1 MRSVGWAL
9 GWELWRH
16 YRAFFLLT
24 AAYPPAAAVVLRFL
38 PGGELGEAIALLAV
52 APSAAAVVLLLAI
65 FTYSLRADLAAPAP
79 QFPARLFTAPAHTA
93 ALVAWPVLY
102 GALTAAL
109 LWLAM
114 ALLILRPSG
123 VAAPLAWPALG
134 LAAFTVWMQAAV
146 WWPVGWRL
154 ARLAAPA
161 LLTVLAVAAPQW
173 WARSGLPG
181 WLAVPVLAAL
191 LPLGYAAA
199 VAGVA
204 RARHGDGQQWPVPRL
219 LRAARRAPRPPFPS
233 AAAALL
239 WWEWRLCALP
249 LLVVTAFLLPL
260 FAAPALFP
268 AGGKEMTLAETLA
281 PLLAMPLLL
290 AQVAGASLGQMAAP
304 GPNRQPGC
312 SPFLATRPF
321 PSAAWVAVKWQA
333 AGLCTLTVWAV
344 PALAVA
350 FVLSRP
356 ENAAEAAR
364 AWARLVQAVP
374 RWKAAV
380 GVALALAGLLALT
393 WRAMVANLWMILA
406 GRTWVAGATVTVSL
420 VLLLGLALAGILIS
434 QRPETWGPLRRLAWW
449 LAPVAVAL
457 KLLLAGWAV
466 RALHRRRLAAPRVL
480 VAWLVVWLLAV
491 LALFAAFAWLLPPE
505 LVGWVGCACAAVLL
519 VPLARPALAPLAL
532 EWNRHR

>member
-1 MRSVGWAL
+1 MRSVAWAM

-16 YRAFFLLT
+16 YRLFFLLT

-65 FTYSLRADLAAPAP
+65 FTYSLRADLALPAP
-79 QFPARLFTAPAHTA
+79 QFPARLFTAPARTA
-93 ALVAWPVLY
+93 ALVAWPALY
-102 GALTAAL
+102 GAVAAAL
-109 LWLAM
+109 LWLEM

-123 VAAPLAWPALG
+123 VAAPLAWPALAA
-134 LAAFTVWMQAAV
+134 AAFTVWMQAAV
-146 WWPVGWRL
+146 WWPVGWPL
-154 ARLAAPA
+154 ARLVGPA
-161 LLTVLAVAAPQW
+161 LLTVLALSAPRW
-173 WARSGLPG
+173 WANAGLPG
-181 WLAVPVLAAL
+181 WAAVPLLAAL
-191 LPLGYAAA
+191 VPLGYAAA

-204 RARHGDGQQWPVPRL
+204 RARRGDGQRWPVPRL
-219 LRAARRAPRPPFPS
+219 LRARPGAPRPPFAS

-268 AGGKEMTLAETLA
+268 AGAREMTLVERLA
-281 PLLAMPLLL
+281 PVLLMPLLL
-290 AQVAGASLGQMAAP
+290 AQVAGAGLGQMGGP
-304 GPNRQPGC
+304 SPNRNPGC

-333 AGLCTLTVWAV
+333 AGLCTLTLWAL
-344 PALAVA
+344 PALVVG

-356 ENAAEAAR
+356 ENAAEVTR
-364 AWARLVQAVP
+364 AWGLLVQAVP
-374 RWKAAV
+374 PWKAAV
-380 GVALALAGLLALT
+380 VVALAVAGLLALT

-434 QRPETWGPLRRLAWW
+434 QHPETWGLLRRLAWW

-457 KLLLAGWAV
+457 KLLLAGGAV
-466 RALHRRRLAAPRVL
+466 RALHRRRLAMPRVL
-480 VAWLVVWLLAV
+480 VGWLTGWLFAV
-491 LALFAAFAWLLPPE
+491 LVLFAAFAWLLPPG
-505 LVGWVGCACAAVLL
+505 LVGWAGCAFAAVLL

>member
-1 MRSVGWAL
+1 M

-16 YRAFFLLT
+16 YRVFFLLT
-24 AAYPPAAAVVLRFL
+24 AAYPPAAAIVLRFL

-52 APSAAAVVLLLAI
+52 APSAAAAVLLLAI
-65 FTYSLRADLAAPAP
+65 FTYSLRADLSVPAP
-79 QFPARLFTAPAHTA
+79 QFPARLFTAPARTA
-93 ALVAWPVLY
+93 ALVAWPALY
-102 GALTAAL
+102 GALAAAL
-109 LWLAM
+109 LWLEM

-134 LAAFTVWMQAAV
+134 AAAFTVWMQAAI
-146 WWPVGWRL
+146 WWPVGWPL

-161 LLTVLAVAAPQW
+161 LLTVLVFTAPRW
-173 WARSGLPG
+173 WATSGLPE
-181 WLAVPVLAAL
+181 WPAVPLLAAL
-191 LPLGYAAA
+191 VPLGYAAA

-204 RARHGDGQQWPVPRL
+204 RARRGDAQPWPVPRL
-219 LRAARRAPRPPFPS
+219 WRAGPSAPRPPFPS

-268 AGGKEMTLAETLA
+268 GGKEMTLGGRLA
-281 PLLAMPLLL
+281 PVLMLPLLL
-290 AQVAGASLGQMAAP
+290 AQVAGAGLGQMGAP

-333 AGLCTLTVWAV
+333 AGLCTLAVWAL
-344 PALAVA
+344 PALVVG

-356 ENAAEAAR
+356 ENAAEVKR
-364 AWARLVQAVP
+364 SWGLLTQVSP
-374 RWKAAV
+374 PWKAAV
-380 GVALALAGLLALT
+380 VTALAVAGLLALT
-393 WRAMVANLWMILA
+393 WRGMVANLCVVLA
-406 GRTWVAGATVTVSL
+406 GRTWVAVTAVTGSI
-420 VLLLGLALAGILIS
+420 VLLLGLALAGILVS
-434 QRPETWGPLRRLAWW
+434 QHPETWGPLRRLAWW

-457 KLLLAGWAV
+457 KLLLAGWAL
-466 RALHRRRLAAPRVL
+466 RALHRRRLAAPRALVGWLAAWVVL
-480 VAWLVVWLLAV
+480 IAALLGALAWLVPPGLVSLPA
-491 LALFAAFAWLLPPE
+491 LALAAA
-505 LVGWVGCACAAVLL
+505 LL
-519 VPLARPALAPLAL
+519 VPLARLALAPLAL